1 MQLSFETGKE
11 TQKKYNRHK
20 KQTCFKQKNGCTKK
34 SLAKKSQASFQVLR
48 GTMQSMVALRD
59 FMLLLLLFIFIF
71 MVLGI
76 QLFGG
81 NPYYTPA
88 NTASWRKGFAS
99 FYESFYTV
107 SHAAQRVLVHSES
120 FNTVSHAAQQVILYI
135 ESFYTASHSAQQI
148 ILHHSTAMHEALS
161 SDFMMWPDT
170 AIMVMLL
177 SDGNTFREYCP
188 WRQFR
193 VPHRYNHATQPL
205 AKHLDPNTGE
215 AMSQQHLWCC
225 CSLMATLSGSV
236 ALGQ

>member
-1 MQLSFETGKE
+1 
-11 TQKKYNRHK
+11 
-20 KQTCFKQKNGCTKK
+20 
-34 SLAKKSQASFQVLR
+34 
-48 GTMQSMVALRD
+48 
-59 FMLLLLLFIFIF
+59 MLLLLLFIFIF

-120 FNTVSHAAQQVILYI
+120 FNTVSHAAQRVILYI

-170 AIMVMLL
+170 AIMVLLL

-205 AKHLDPNTGE
+205 AKHLDPTGE

-225 CSLMATLSGSV
+225 CSLMATLSGSI